1 MLDEKVLKAYTELMA
16 SRFIK
21 DPGVMA
27 QVNGLERAKM
37 LFTLSCE
44 GQILAFDQRNLLQVL
59 ENGKGLLIGYSSDTF
74 TQEQLL
80 EVYQQAS
87 SRLIETATETELL
100 IMQDKSIKV
109 NRITDR
115 SWYSKYTDKDVYN
128 LLVIVVDESLK
139 GTGAFRRLL
148 MPAIKQCD
156 EKGLPIVLQTH
167 NPQNV
172 PIYEHFGFRIMES
185 TSSEEIDLTCYCMMR
200 RIF

>member
-1 MLDEKVLKAYTELMA
+1 MLDEKDLKVYTELMA

-37 LFTLSCE
+37 LFALSCE

-59 ENGKGLLIGYSSDTF
+59 ENGKGLLIGYSSDTL

-87 SRLIETATETELL
+87 SGLIETATEAELL
-100 IMQDKSIKV
+100 FMQDKGIKV
-109 NRITDR
+109 NEVTDH
-115 SWYSKYTDKDVYN
+115 SWHTKYTDEDVYH
-128 LLVIVVDESLK
+128 LQVIVVDESLK
-139 GTGAFRRLL
+139 GTGAFRKLL
-148 MPAIKQCD
+148 MPIIKQ
-156 EKGLPIVLQTH
+156 KGLPIVLQTH

-172 PIYEHFGFRIMES
+172 PIYEHFGFRIIES
-185 TSSEEIDLTCYCMMR
+185 NSSEEIALTCYCMMR
-200 RIF
+200 

>member
-1 MLDEKVLKAYTELMA
+1 MLDEKDLKVYTELMA
-16 SRFIK
+16 SGFIK

-37 LFTLSCE
+37 LFALSCE
-44 GQILAFDQRNLLQVL
+44 GQILAFDQRNLLQVV
-59 ENGKGLLIGYSSDTF
+59 ENGKGLLIGYSSDTL

-87 SRLIETATETELL
+87 SRLIEAATEAELSF
-100 IMQDKSIKV
+100 IQDKGIKV
-109 NRITDR
+109 NAVTNH
-115 SWYSKYTDKDVYN
+115 SWYTKYTDEEVYH

-139 GTGAFRRLL
+139 GTGAFRKLL
-148 MPAIKQCD
+148 MPIIKQCD

-185 TSSEEIDLTCYCMMR
+185 NSSEEIELTCYCMMR
-200 RIF
+200 